1 MPNVPDSPVQL
12 TFFLMVNFVGFFLTI
27 ILKFLIKELK
37 VKLKISFHY
46 TKYT

>member
-1 MPNVPDSPVQL
+1 
-12 TFFLMVNFVGFFLTI
+12 MVNFVGFFLTI
-27 ILKFLIKELK
+27 ILKILIKELK